1 MEIRFH
7 ARASRDQIASRK
19 FFSALLRAPRKKKL
33 RFQQKTLLNCT
44 AFAPHNGPP
53 DPREKQPTPHR
64 ATISIVQNRLFSF
77 RWRKGVLLRWRLKN
91 TCLSK
96 NFFESNQQ
104 QTFS

>member
-44 AFAPHNGPP
+44 AFAPHNGT
-53 DPREKQPTPHR
+53 PRTHTTENP
-64 ATISIVQNRLFSF
+64 A
-77 RWRKGVLLRWRLKN
+77 N
-91 TCLSK
+91 TAQSYH
-96 NFFESNQQ
+96 
-104 QTFS
+104 

>member
-44 AFAPHNGPP
+44 AFAPHNGTPGP
-53 DPREKQPTPHR
+53 TRQRTQPTPHR

-77 RWRKGVLLRWRLKN
+77 RWRKDVLLRWRLKIRV
-91 TCLSK
+91 
-96 NFFESNQQ
+96 
-104 QTFS
+104 